1 MGIRLTFMQL
11 WDMPDWQ
18 REEKRWERMRRKN
31 CKRRKI
37 PLGNTAAAL
46 GRRKRIM
53 QHTVRDTIRRAK
65 RDAGALAYFR
75 VLLLE
80 PMVGLEP
87 TTCCLRN
94 SVYHWTHMDSR
105 RHDRIPMPNCPF

>member
-1 MGIRLTFMQL
+1 MGIRQMFMQL
-11 WDMPDWQ
+11 CDVPDWQ
-18 REEKRWERMRRKN
+18 REEKRWEPTRLKN
-31 CKRRKI
+31 RKRRKF
-37 PLGNTAAAL
+37 PLGNTAAAA

-53 QHTVRDTIRRAK
+53 QHTIRDTVRRAK

-94 SVYHWTHMDSR
+94 SAHH
-105 RHDRIPMPNCPF
+105 